1 MSAASYWQTR
11 APRERRAMAI
21 GAGAIV
27 LALLVALV
35 WLPLERKRNRLL
47 AELPALRA
55 SIASLEDDAGEVR
68 RLRALPPVA
77 QARNT
82 PLAELAA
89 NASLPGAQVSLLDAK
104 RVKVS
109 GADVGFA
116 ALLEWLADA
125 EGAHGVHVEAAR
137 LEALPA
143 AGRVRAELTLARP

>member
-1 MSAASYWQTR
+1 MRATAFWHAR
-11 APRERRAMAI
+11 APYERRALAL
-21 GAGAIV
+21 GGGVIV

-35 WLPLERKRNRLL
+35 WLPLERTRNRLR

-55 SIASLEDDAGEVR
+55 SIANLEDEAREVR

-77 QARNT
+77 EARNT
-82 PLAELAA
+82 PLSELAT
-89 NASLPGAQVSLLDAK
+89 NASLPGAQVSLLDNK

-143 AGRVRAELTLARP
+143 PGRVRAELTLARP